1 MIPTFDAVAIA
12 MLLSSSSLFTGA
24 VVAATAAATKTT
36 NSCTL
41 YSVHCIELETKL
53 KWNIHKYTR
62 IQTYTHTMPEPNVN
76 GMLYYA
82 LGSGL
87 TQNRSHR
94 RFSLLSSQFLLKS
107 HFCCLVQ
114 RVILLS
120 VCGVR
125 DIVLEWNTIASICF
139 FSREF
144 MENYCWQNDMLLICL
159 VRNQRR
165 FSLQKTVCLEE
176 NHFLKKKWEKKFAKK
191 MSEEY
196 FFLFQKTVSA
206 WKKKNPFV
214 KPIGASTHLYHSK
227 QRK

>member
-12 MLLSSSSLFTGA
+12 VLLSSSSSLFTGA

-41 YSVHCIELETKL
+41 YTVHCIELETKL

-125 DIVLEWNTIASICF
+125 DIVLEWNTIGLIWF

-144 MENYCWQNDMLLICL
+144 MENLCWQNDMLLICL

-176 NHFLKKKWEKKFAKK
+176 KHFLKKFCKENR
-191 MSEEY
+191 
-196 FFLFQKTVSA
+196 FFFRFKNLFQRERKKSICQTNRRFNTPVSFKTE
-206 WKKKNPFV
+206 KIKF
-214 KPIGASTHLYHSK
+214 KPL
-227 QRK
+227 